1 MLKAETSCIQT
12 FQYHTSWSLPLLRA
26 SRKIRYW
33 NLRVSLLKGRKV
45 APTVMDRAPRAV
57 KLRNCTDTFE
67 HVVIER
73 NLARITLRNH
83 IKNAEAMREIELK
96 KRAEEVALEGDEK
109 LAKSRFLVTT
119 VGVPYILTD
128 VAEIQDAVIDHN
140 INHFSEAE
148 DTSLGMGTFLH
159 DAIGPHGTLEF
170 CDRVLDQGLGKADK
184 DDINYVE
191 AYELLQHM
199 QQQKTTINTL
209 TSAMGS

>member
-1 MLKAETSCIQT
+1 
-12 FQYHTSWSLPLLRA
+12 
-26 SRKIRYW
+26 
-33 NLRVSLLKGRKV
+33 
-45 APTVMDRAPRAV
+45 MDRAPRAV

-209 TSAMGS
+209 TSAMGVDTIRDLLRPDPIQGDNDDSDSESDSEPEVSNPEESWTNPLDQ